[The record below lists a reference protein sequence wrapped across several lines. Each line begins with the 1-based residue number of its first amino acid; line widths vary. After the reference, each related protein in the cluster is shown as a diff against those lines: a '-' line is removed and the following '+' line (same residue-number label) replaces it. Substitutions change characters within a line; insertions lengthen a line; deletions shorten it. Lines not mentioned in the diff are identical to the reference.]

1 MSMFLAPG
9 QVLGAGRLD
18 KEEWVL
24 RWRVKGLRGGVGRS
38 SGDELLMLTFASV
51 SLGTLGPN

>member
-1 MSMFLAPG
+1 MFLAPG

-24 RWRVKGLRGGVGRS
+24 RWRVKGLRGGWGEAVV
-38 SGDELLMLTFASV
+38 M
-51 SLGTLGPN
+51 NY